1 MNELK
6 MKTENIKEEVTPD
19 MENLRKKIE
28 TKTQNTVEVQSSRLE
43 QMSEDRMSELK
54 DKTEIKDKTGRDPK
68 WQLGH
73 RCRLHELHES
83 GTLLRCWR
91 HTLLR

>member
-1 MNELK
+1 MEKILDVVVQNVEDALNKFQDTKNKEYEKTQKQINELIGVINKQQSEAEYTIEMNELK

-43 QMSEDRMSELK
+43 
-54 DKTEIKDKTGRDPK
+54 
-68 WQLGH
+68 
-73 RCRLHELHES
+73 
-83 GTLLRCWR
+83 
-91 HTLLR
+91 